1 VKLSILTRVTQL
13 VAGLTA
19 AFAFVLLAGCGGSY
33 GGGTGMGGC
42 GIYGGPCPTS
52 PPMAT
57 DCSVMAAGPNVTIDL
72 NYGLAA
78 CNDQTYSAIRGFS
91 IDNAHSQVIKIP
103 IHSNVTFTAGTG
115 APHTADFLGNSFP
128 ATDTNPATASVA
140 GADISS
146 ANFSTGPL
154 AMGVS
159 SAVYRADVAG
169 VYYFGCH
176 FHYVTFGERSVLIV
190 Q

>member
-1 VKLSILTRVTQL
+1 MRVAQL
-13 VAGLTA
+13 AAGLTA
-19 AFAFVLLAGCGGSY
+19 AFAFILLAAGCGGSY
-33 GGGTGMGGC
+33 GGGGMGGC
-42 GIYGGPCPTS
+42 GIYGGTCPTT
-52 PPMAT
+52 PPTTT

-78 CNDQTYSAIRGFS
+78 CNDKTYAAVLGFS
-91 IDNAHSQVIKIP
+91 TDNAHSQVIKIP
-103 IHSNVTFTAGTG
+103 IHSNVTFTAGFG

-146 ANFSTGPL
+146 ANFSTGSL

-169 VYYFGCH
+169 VYFFGCH